1 MNDQPPSDR
10 PQSDRPQESSIQE
23 NLGVVLKVMGLSTA
37 IALGIKY
44 VMPAFSIPA
53 SDAIALFSILF
64 PSAIVAL
71 ILKFKAKG

>member
-1 MNDQPPSDR
+1 MN
-10 PQSDRPQESSIQE
+10 DRPQESSIQQ

-44 VMPAFSIPA
+44 VMPAFPIPV
-53 SDAIALFSILF
+53 SNAIALFAIVL

-71 ILKFKAKG
+71 ILKFKSTG